1 MNQYTMWPGAY
12 YLDIKVFLQW
22 CKEQVDN
29 LLLQIE
35 KTEKAIS
42 QN

>member
-12 YLDIKVFLQW
+12 CLDIKIFLQW

-35 KTEKAIS
+35 KAEKAIS